1 VLYVVVLKL
10 FLGLLGQTLYLRLQQ
25 LTLQGDFMSNE
36 HNDLKLEIISTARE
50 LGVIKAAL
58 LYGKHRNTI
67 SSWLKAYEQGGESA
81 LTDKRGGGLQ
91 SEKMPPPVVKAI
103 LHLKQKNPALSAAK
117 IKTALKLKYSI
128 SSINNK
134 IRETLSPDL
143 TRDQNREQKRYS
155 FRLYT
160 RKINL
165 VSTPSAKYAVVL
177 ELDQPALTFIMLVP
191 EKSQFESAAFCNRLF
206 TAFKSVPGNDKA
218 KICLLSENKQAD
230 SAQKALAQVYR
241 RHQVVQLP
249 DTSPREDYFS
259 RDIVKTFRELPAGSE
274 CCDRL
279 QAALIAHN
287 FAQLAPAGGSHS
299 LLTQFILKN
308 QLLCRSGVL
317 GNGETGE
324 VENRLGI
331 LASLQLLKGFA
342 RQAAVAGEDQKAE
355 RLHHIIFELLEI
367 CPDHQLQTALWQQ
380 VGALRQRQGRF
391 DQAAEAFRAAIATA
405 QKAKNPA
412 GVLRSRSCL
421 GSLMITTGKI
431 RQAAKFYRQQITLAH
446 KLNLLEDEQF
456 AYQALAVILQ
466 EKGNYTLAISYY
478 NRVLELVETTGLV
491 MHKAVAL
498 GSLADLYRRKGHFI
512 KAKEYIEEAIFLAER
527 ENNHKQL
534 AIFANKLGAI
544 YENLGQTAK
553 ALEQHQKVLLI
564 SQQIKNPNLIAL
576 SYGNIGQINLILGNY
591 AMARGYTKKF
601 LKTIQQ
607 TGEKERQSIGWGNLG
622 CVYKATRS
630 YTRSEN
636 CFKKAIE
643 LGEALECN
651 YFLCSFYYYLA
662 DQYYLQ
668 KKYVKAQNMAA
679 KACKLAVDV
688 ERKGI
693 AFAAGLLLTKTAYRL
708 SYDKVSACR
717 VLVADL
723 SGRLKAE
730 RKTEYKAE
738 IYYSLFTVLAEQS
751 DLDSPEELFKSECRS
766 QAVTLFKKL
775 YKKSSNIDCLNKAE
789 ELTG

>member
-1 VLYVVVLKL
+1 
-10 FLGLLGQTLYLRLQQ
+10 
-25 LTLQGDFMSNE
+25 MSDE
-36 HNDLKLEIISTARE
+36 YNDLKLEVISTARE
-50 LGVIKAAL
+50 LGIIKAAL

-67 SSWLKAYEQGGESA
+67 SSWLKTYEQGGESA
-81 LTDKRGGGLQ
+81 LTDKRGGGLP

-103 LHLKQKNPALSAAK
+103 LHLKQKNPALSATK
-117 IKTALKLKYSI
+117 IKAALKLKYSI

-143 TRDQNREQKRYS
+143 SRDQNREQKRYA

-165 VSTPSAKYAVVL
+165 VSTPSAKYAVIL
-177 ELDQPALTFIMLVP
+177 ELDQPALTFMMLVP

-206 TAFKSVPGNDKA
+206 TAFKSLPGNDKA
-218 KICLLSENKQAD
+218 KICLLSENKTAD
-230 SAQKALAQVYR
+230 SAQKALARVYR
-241 RHQVVQLP
+241 QHQVVQLP

-259 RDIVKTFRELPAGSE
+259 REIVKIFRELPAGGE

-287 FAQLAPAGGSHS
+287 FAQLAPAGSSHS
-299 LLTQFILKN
+299 LFTQFVLKN
-308 QLLCRSGVL
+308 QLLCRSTVL
-317 GNGETGE
+317 GKGETGE
-324 VENRLGI
+324 VENSLGI

-355 RLHHIIFELLEI
+355 RLHRIIFELLEI
-367 CPDHQLQTALWQQ
+367 YPDRQLQTVLWQQ
-380 VGALRQRQGRF
+380 VGALRQRQGCF
-391 DQAAEAFRAAIATA
+391 NQAAEAFRAAIATA
-405 QKAKNPA
+405 QKANYPA

-431 RQAAKFYRQQITLAH
+431 RQAEKFYRQQIALAQ

-456 AYQALAVILQ
+456 AYQALAVIQQ
-466 EKGNYTLAISYY
+466 EKGNYNLAISYY

-498 GSLADLYRRKGHFI
+498 GSLADLYRRKSHFV

-534 AIFANKLGAI
+534 AVFANKLGAI
-544 YENLGQTAK
+544 FENLGQTAR
-553 ALEQHQKVLLI
+553 ALEQHQKVLAI
-564 SQQIKNPNLIAL
+564 SQKLKNQSFLAVAL
-576 SYGNIGQINLILGNY
+576 TNIGQINLQLGNY
-591 AMARGYTKKF
+591 AAALTHFKKQQQI
-601 LKTIQQ
+601 LRQ
-607 TGEKERQSIGWGNLG
+607 TGEKEQLAIFWGNLG

-643 LGEALECN
+643 LGEVLESN

-679 KACKLAVDV
+679 KAYKLAVEV

-717 VLVADL
+717 VLVAEM
-723 SGRLKAE
+723 SARLKAE

-751 DLDSPEELFKSECRS
+751 DLNSQEELFKSECRS

-775 YKKSSNIDCLNKAE
+775 YKKSSNIDYLNKAE